1 MTEGAALSWYWAGVV
16 VLAIAIWVVWAM
28 AT

>member
-1 MTEGAALSWYWAGVV
+1 MTERAALSWYWAGVV
-16 VLAIAIWVVWAM
+16 VLAIAIWIAWTA